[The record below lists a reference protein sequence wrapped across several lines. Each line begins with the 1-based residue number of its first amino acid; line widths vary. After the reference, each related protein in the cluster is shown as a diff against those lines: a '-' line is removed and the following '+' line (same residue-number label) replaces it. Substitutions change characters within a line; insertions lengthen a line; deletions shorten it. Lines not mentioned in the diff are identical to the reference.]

1 MVETVSSPLTDDDHN
16 AALGGFLGH
25 VVGLEGFGAAP
36 VAAAVPDE
44 PLQIG
49 RDVYDESEIKAV
61 NASNGGE

>member
-1 MVETVSSPLTDDDHN
+1 MSSPLTDDDHN

-25 VVGLEGFGAAP
+25 VVGSVVGLEGFGAAP